1 MKKVVIDKHMM
12 LAMLDIFAEYGCT
25 NIEDIKN
32 MLNKDLESDDDV
44 VFEYTYDF
52 TEFEDEEDEENE
64 INK

>member
-1 MKKVVIDKHMM
+1 MKTVVIDKHMM
-12 LAMLDIFAEYGCT
+12 LTMLDIFVEYGCT

-44 VFEYTYDF
+44 VFEYPYDF
-52 TEFEDEEDEENE
+52 TEFEDKEDEENE

>member
-12 LAMLDIFAEYGCT
+12 LTMLDIFAKYGCT

-44 VFEYTYDF
+44 VFEYAYDF